1 MPERVASE
9 VLSAMVGGMFSASAL
24 YPLEVLKTRM
34 QAEAK
39 PSSNPQEETVNNNE
53 TSSTASNSNNNND
66 EEESNSTTEK
76 QTLKNQYTHAATEG
90 MSSYASLMYQ
100 HEGGIAPFYA
110 GGIDLWRKVPLNA
123 VKHYLVMGSG
133 VSDCVNSLN
142 IASVGGRK
150 E

>member
-39 PSSNPQEETVNNNE
+39 PSSNPQEETVTNE
-53 TSSTASNSNNNND
+53 TSSTASNNASNNSSND
-66 EEESNSTTEK
+66 ETESNSTTNEK

-110 GGIDLWRKVPLNA
+110 GVGTSA
-123 VKHYLVMGSG
+123 VQSATEKALYFFAYTFFKNG
-133 VSDCVNSLN
+133 
-142 IASVGGRK
+142 
-150 E
+150 